1 MLGARHRFP
10 SRGSMAVRTRAG
22 GRAEGAM
29 LTPPPPEAPR
39 GRQSSIVRGE
49 FAPGAKPIQ
58 NLVGTGIREL
68 WTSMLD
74 VATAVRLGDVSAR
87 PRYFGTGYPDPQD
100 WSAASTADV
109 NSEDAV
115 RAGTINAGNAPE
127 MVNKNASNPGGP
139 PRIAASLP
147 VRGR

>member
-1 MLGARHRFP
+1 MLGARQRFP
-10 SRGSMAVRTRAG
+10 SRGCMAVRTRAG
-22 GRAEGAM
+22 GNTEGPM
-29 LTPPPPEAPR
+29 LTPLPPEEPR
-39 GRQSSIVRGE
+39 QRQSSLVRGE

-58 NLVGTGIREL
+58 NLVGTAVREL

-74 VATAVRLGDVSAR
+74 VGTSIRLGDNSAR
-87 PRYFGTGYPDPQD
+87 PRYFGTGWPTPQD
-100 WSAASTADV
+100 WASPSSINNEDQVNAA
-109 NSEDAV
+109 
-115 RAGTINAGNAPE
+115 TINAGNAPE

>member
-1 MLGARHRFP
+1 VLAAHHRFP
-10 SRGSMAVRTRAG
+10 SRGSFAVRSRAG

-29 LTPPPPEAPR
+29 LAVPAPEPAR
-39 GRQSSIVRGE
+39 ARASRLASGE
-49 FAPGAKPIQ
+49 FAPGARPIQ
-58 NLVGTGIREL
+58 NLVGTGVREL

-74 VATAVRLGDVSAR
+74 AATAVRLGDSSAR
-87 PRYFGTGYPDPQD
+87 PRYFGTVLPQPQVWRTPSD
-100 WSAASTADV
+100 LNAQDS
-109 NSEDAV
+109 V

-147 VRGR
+147 ARGR

>member
-1 MLGARHRFP
+1 
-10 SRGSMAVRTRAG
+10 MAVRTRAG

-29 LTPPPPEAPR
+29 LTPPPPEPPR
-39 GRQSSIVRGE
+39 SRKPSIIRGE
-49 FAPGAKPIQ
+49 FAPGALPIQ
-58 NLVGTGIREL
+58 NLVGTAVREL

-74 VATAVRLGDVSAR
+74 IGTAVRLGDDSSK
-87 PRYFGTGYPDPQD
+87 PRYFGTGYPDPQN
-100 WSAASTADV
+100 WSAASAADV

-115 RAGTINAGNAPE
+115 RAGAINAGNAPE
-127 MVNKNASNPGGP
+127 MVNKNASNGGP

>member
-1 MLGARHRFP
+1 
-10 SRGSMAVRTRAG
+10 
-22 GRAEGAM
+22 M
-29 LTPPPPEAPR
+29 LTAPPPETPR
-39 GRQSSIVRGE
+39 QRNSSIVRGQ

-58 NLVGTGIREL
+58 NLVGTGVREL

-87 PRYFGTGYPDPQD
+87 PRYFGTGYPNPQT
-100 WSAASTADV
+100 WRTPSDV

-115 RAGTINAGNAPE
+115 NAGAINAGNAPE